1 MEQYDDYDLYLYKL
15 IVMGTDTFKPFPKT
29 ETKSIIATNIRLSI
43 NFSVIMC
50 QHNAVLGYL
59 ERHGIKHSSANI
71 RSVFN
76 SGQVC
81 GMQVHRSMVHKE
93 DGSIIGIIQTQ
104 SLDHSRIVT
113 HLSSDYSIPNA
124 LYSINTHLT
133 HPIGGSRYLMN
144 SLLLLDNKDLLY
156 KPDYETNTGY
166 FK

>member
-1 MEQYDDYDLYLYKL
+1 MEQYDDFDIYLYKL
-15 IVMGTDTFKPFPKT
+15 IVMGVDAFKPFLKT
-29 ETKSIIATNIRLSI
+29 EVKSILAQNIRLSLD
-43 NFSVIMC
+43 FSVIMC

-59 ERHGIKHSSANI
+59 ERHGIGHSSADI

-76 SGQVC
+76 SGQKC
-81 GMQVHRSMVHKE
+81 GMHVHRSMVHKE

-104 SLDHSRIVT
+104 SLDSSRFIT
-113 HLSSDYSIPNA
+113 HLSCDYCIPNA

-133 HPIGGSRYLMN
+133 HPIGGSKYLMN
-144 SLLLLDNKDLLY
+144 SLLLLDNKDLRY